1 MTDNIPLQMYHWIIL
16 ITPKGNQSPSKLYPE
31 RPLKVSRLYK
41 NVACWTVAKLP

>member
-31 RPLKVSRLYK
+31 RPLKVSHLYK